1 MTATT
6 RRLTASLGLVVAAA
20 LGFAVALRTPTAS
33 ADLLPA
39 PPVSTPVTIPSLPS
53 PPAVGGITLPVPGT
67 TTTTLPL
74 PTTTDAT
81 TTKPPVPT
89 TIGAP
94 PASRSDATAEG
105 AVAIHEES
113 GPTNSRPGGTTRV
126 AGARRLANGLTS
138 IPVSSVVLPA
148 RLVIEQVRLSQPTV
162 TSQAADFTASVRIR
176 DTRGYVVRGARIEIR
191 YGAHAQMRLGAVR
204 TSPLDGRLAWSVH
217 FQKLPATTSKALRLT
232 IRAYKAAGQ
241 PVGGVATQT
250 RVAIPIRH
258 RR

>member
-1 MTATT
+1 MTPTT

-89 TIGAP
+89 TTGAP
-94 PASRSDATAEG
+94 AAPRSDARAEG
-105 AVAIHEES
+105 VPATRKET
-113 GPTNSRPGGTTRV
+113 PTSSRPAGTTRV

-138 IPVSSVVLPA
+138 IPVSSVVLPV
-148 RLVIEQVRLSQPTV
+148 RLAIEQVRLSPPTL
-162 TSQAADFTASVRIR
+162 TSRTATFTASVRIR
-176 DTRGYVVRGARIEIR
+176 DTRGYVVRGARVEIR
-191 YGAHAQMRLGAVR
+191 DGAPAETRLGAVR
-204 TSPLDGRLAWSVH
+204 TSPLDGRLAWTVH
-217 FQKLPATTSKALRLT
+217 LQKLPPAKATTLRL
-232 IRAYKAAGQ
+232 IILAYKAGGR
-241 PVGGVATQT
+241 PVGGVAAQT
-250 RVAIPIRH
+250 RIAVPIGP